1 MKIFYI
7 VLDYSD
13 VPMLNFIFKNKIFL
27 FNKIFYFHYHN
38 PKRSLKI
45 GSLFFRFS
53 MEAPLK
59 PCFIKRERRKHV
71 VPR

>member
-1 MKIFYI
+1 MKFFYI

-13 VPMLNFIFKNKIFL
+13 VSMLNFIFK
-27 FNKIFYFHYHN
+27 NKIFYFHYHN

-45 GSLFFRFS
+45 GLLFFRFS

-59 PCFIKRERRKHV
+59 PLKRERRKHV